1 MAVPM
6 RAHHLLCMLSYSGEG
21 YSPAFVHG
29 FNGIVQ
35 RLGAGEPME
44 LVAGP
49 DAICAP
55 LCNDAC
61 AHCHNASVTQ
71 RDRLAADALAPWLG
85 QALVPGTRVALSALR
100 LAQLRAAF
108 AQGDIRS
115 PGSTC
120 APTLRRT
127 VLRARYCTW
136 RWTLRP
142 WTDGDDPA

>member
-6 RAHHLLCMLSYSGEG
+6 RAHHLLCVLSYSGEG

-44 LVAGP
+44 LVTGP

-61 AHCHNASVTQ
+61 AHCHK
-71 RDRLAADALAPWLG
+71 RERHAA
-85 QALVPGTRVALSALR
+85 
-100 LAQLRAAF
+100 
-108 AQGDIRS
+108 
-115 PGSTC
+115 
-120 APTLRRT
+120 
-127 VLRARYCTW
+127 
-136 RWTLRP
+136 
-142 WTDGDDPA
+142 

>member
-1 MAVPM
+1 MAVPL

-44 LVAGP
+44 LVTGP

-71 RDRLAADALAPWLG
+71 RDRLAADALAPWFERP
-85 QALVPGTRVALSALR
+85 LVPGARLTLSAQR

-108 AQGDIRS
+108 AQDQFHRACAGCPWDGLCADIARNGFAGTLLHME
-115 PGSTC
+115 PV
-120 APTLRRT
+120 AVPT
-127 VLRARYCTW
+127 
-136 RWTLRP
+136 
-142 WTDGDDPA
+142 D

>member
-44 LVAGP
+44 LVTGP

-61 AHCHNASVTQ
+61 AHCHNASVKQ
-71 RDRLAADALAPWLG
+71 RDRLAADALAPPSPVAVVSRRPMRWL
-85 QALVPGTRVALSALR
+85 PGWARRLCLERALR
-100 LAQLRAAF
+100 
-108 AQGDIRS
+108 S
-115 PGSTC
+115 
-120 APTLRRT
+120 
-127 VLRARYCTW
+127 AR
-136 RWTLRP
+136 
-142 WTDGDDPA
+142 

>member
-35 RLGAGEPME
+35 RLGAGEPTE
-44 LVAGP
+44 LVMGP

-115 PGSTC
+115 ACTGCPWEHLCTDIAQDGFAGTLLHMEPDA
-120 APTLRRT
+120 APM
-127 VLRARYCTW
+127 
-136 RWTLRP
+136 
-142 WTDGDDPA
+142 D

>member
-44 LVAGP
+44 LVTGP

-71 RDRLAADALAPWLG
+71 RDFISCASGTISSAAMSILLYSCMELLLAFL
-85 QALVPGTRVALSALR
+85 TFSR
-100 LAQLRAAF
+100 
-108 AQGDIRS
+108 
-115 PGSTC
+115 C
-120 APTLRRT
+120 AEAVRR
-127 VLRARYCTW
+127 
-136 RWTLRP
+136 
-142 WTDGDDPA
+142 